1 MREVLQI
8 LNDEFRLSMA
18 LSGELMIASVSKSLI
33 KHYFCPPL
41 PPQAAGTWRKSTG
54 TSYSFLNS
62 SSPAEGSTEQSSSA
76 NQNRQTPGRPMS
88 GGGMHAASGTFKS
101 NRNSCKSARV
111 RQCPG
116 RGGA

>member
-33 KHYFCPPL
+33 KRYFCPPSL

-76 NQNRQTPGRPMS
+76 NQTERLQEGSCLGEESMQLLEHSRPI
-88 GGGMHAASGTFKS
+88 GIH
-101 NRNSCKSARV
+101 ARV
-111 RQCPG
+111 RE
-116 RGGA
+116 